1 MIRSQLPEQEVP
13 TAAQD
18 HIEGAKVAVKFD
30 LPPQPP
36 ADSDNSW
43 WVRPVWSFVVKF
55 TILPSNF
62 NETTK

>member
-43 WVRPVWSFVVKF
+43 
-55 TILPSNF
+55 
-62 NETTK
+62 